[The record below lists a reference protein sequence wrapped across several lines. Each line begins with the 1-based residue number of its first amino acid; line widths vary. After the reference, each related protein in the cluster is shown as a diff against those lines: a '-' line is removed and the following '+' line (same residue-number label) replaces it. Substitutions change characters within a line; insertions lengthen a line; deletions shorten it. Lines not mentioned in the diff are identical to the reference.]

1 MTNILI
7 ASDAPWI
14 HEDVKAALGQ
24 PSAVFRSVK
33 TGQMAV
39 TECEKDAPDLAVI
52 DLQIGNMGGFAV
64 CHEFRLQESVNRMP
78 HIPVLLLLDRE
89 ADLFIAQR
97 AEADG
102 WLVKPLDAFRLRKA
116 GMAILAGGT
125 FYGELAVTPEAAA
138 G

>member
-1 MTNILI
+1 MANILI
-7 ASDAPWI
+7 ASDAQWI
-14 HEDVKAALGQ
+14 HDDVKAALGQ
-24 PSAVFRSVK
+24 PGAIFRSVK

-39 TECEKDAPDLAVI
+39 SECQSDAPDLAVI

-64 CHEFRLQESVNRMP
+64 CHELRLMESVNTIG
-78 HIPVLLLLDRE
+78 HVPVLLLLDRA

-97 AEADG
+97 SEADG

-125 FYGELAVTPEAAA
+125 FYGESAVTPEVLAS
-138 G
+138 